1 MKVPW
6 GAGAETSLYTATPY
20 NLEISTQ
27 IMPHPWLRHR
37 NAFQGKPVL
46 NKPGG
51 EVWLCCFIGVLVLFW
66 NCVCTHVCMIVGV
79 YVHAHTHMYAP
90 WHTWNSWLSSSKKL
104 QDRLWSEGLH
114 FLPVLQSFSLSFL
127 PSLTSASMNF
137 KMTNISYYYTVIY
150 FANPFFYSVHIFLLE
165 HGSIKVIHKIYWG
178 SCKSALLTAIFLFS
192 SQRWKNHKRFVYVCV
207 SSACRYVHCV
217 CVPGI
222 YGGQMWASDPL

>member
-20 NLEISTQ
+20 NLEFSLEISTQ

-46 NKPGG
+46 NKSGG

-114 FLPVLQSFSLSFL
+114 FLPVLQSFSLSFF
-127 PSLTSASMNF
+127 P
-137 KMTNISYYYTVIY
+137 
-150 FANPFFYSVHIFLLE
+150 
-165 HGSIKVIHKIYWG
+165 
-178 SCKSALLTAIFLFS
+178 ALLQLQWILRWQTSPTITQSYTLLTHSSIVYIFSYL
-192 SQRWKNHKRFVYVCV
+192 N
-207 SSACRYVHCV
+207 
-217 CVPGI
+217 
-222 YGGQMWASDPL
+222 MDL